1 VISTRL
7 LHFHWLRRARERANG
22 RDRKSR
28 PRAVLIWRF
37 HRIRP
42 VPIPIR
48 EEYPADILNPHPVPP
63 LYHQVSTFFLNQER
77 PAMKMRPGTQTGFLL
92 CGKEWIDG
100 VPLEVRSPWDQGIVG
115 VVSTATRA
123 DARQAVNHAVASMR
137 RARALPRWK
146 RREILEDVAAAL
158 IEQKERFAKL
168 IVAEAGKPLRLA
180 RAEVDRAV
188 LTFKTAAEEAARLGG
203 ESLPLDLTE
212 GNEGRWGLVQRFP
225 VGPVLAITPFN
236 FPLNLVA
243 HKLAPAIAAGCPIL
257 LKPAPQTPF
266 TGLALGEVILKA
278 GWPAEALAV
287 LPLSNADTAWLAEKE
302 DRIKLVTFTG
312 SAKVGWELKAHSG
325 RKRVLLEL
333 GGNAALIIH
342 GDWHDL
348 DEAALRTAHAAFG
361 YAGQSC
367 ISVQRVFVER
377 KIFQTFLWKLVE
389 ITATLVS
396 GNPSEEGTD
405 VGPLIRLTEAERVEN
420 WIKEAVEGGA
430 KLIAGGER
438 QGAMVTPAILTATK
452 PGMKIRDEEAFGPVV
467 LVEPYDDFEQALA
480 DVNHSR
486 YGLQAGLLTRDAG
499 RILTA
504 YRELEVGALI
514 VGDTPAWRLDP
525 MPYGGVK
532 DSGLGREG
540 IRSAIEEMTEPR
552 MLVMSGLS

>member
-1 VISTRL
+1 
-7 LHFHWLRRARERANG
+7 
-22 RDRKSR
+22 
-28 PRAVLIWRF
+28 
-37 HRIRP
+37 
-42 VPIPIR
+42 
-48 EEYPADILNPHPVPP
+48 
-63 LYHQVSTFFLNQER
+63 
-77 PAMKMRPGTQTGFLL
+77 MKMRPGSQTGFLM
-92 CGKEWIDG
+92 CGKEWTDG
-100 VPLEVRSPWDQGIVG
+100 ESFEVRSPWDQGLVG
-115 VVSTATRA
+115 RVTVATRA

-137 RARALPRWK
+137 RTRALPRWK
-146 RREILEDVAAAL
+146 RREILEDVAGSL
-158 IEQKERFAKL
+158 IEQHERFAKL

-180 RAEVDRAV
+180 RAEVDRAI

-243 HKLAPAIAAGCPIL
+243 HKLAPALAAGCPIL

-266 TGLALGEVILKA
+266 TALALGEVILKA
-278 GWPAEALAV
+278 GWPEEALAV

-302 DRIKLVTFTG
+302 DRIKLISFTG

-333 GGNAALIIH
+333 GGNAALIVH
-342 GDWHDL
+342 SDWHDL
-348 DEAALRTAHAAFG
+348 DDAALRTAHAAFG
-361 YAGQSC
+361 FAGQSC

-377 KIFQTFLWKLVE
+377 KIFQTFVWKVVE
-389 ITATLVS
+389 ITAKLVS
-396 GNPSEEGTD
+396 GDPSEEATE
-405 VGPLIRLTEAERVEN
+405 VGPLVRVTEAERIDA
-420 WIKEAVEGGA
+420 WIKEAVEAGA

-438 QGAMVTPAILTATK
+438 DGSVMTPAILTATK
-452 PGMKIRDEEAFGPVV
+452 AGMKVRDEEVFGPLVV
-467 LVEPYDDFEQALA
+467 IEPYEDFEEALA
-480 DVNHSR
+480 EVNHSR

-514 VGDTPAWRLDP
+514 VGDTPAWRVDA

-532 DSGLGREG
+532 ESGLGREG

-552 MLVMSGLS
+552 MLVMTGLS

>member
-1 VISTRL
+1 
-7 LHFHWLRRARERANG
+7 
-22 RDRKSR
+22 
-28 PRAVLIWRF
+28 
-37 HRIRP
+37 
-42 VPIPIR
+42 
-48 EEYPADILNPHPVPP
+48 
-63 LYHQVSTFFLNQER
+63 
-77 PAMKMRPGTQTGFLL
+77 MKMRPGTQTGFLL
-92 CGKEWIDG
+92 CGKEWIEG
-100 VPLEVRSPWDQGIVG
+100 EALEVRSPWDQGLVG
-115 VVSTATRA
+115 RVTIATRA
-123 DARQAVNHAVASMR
+123 DARQAVSHAVASLR
-137 RARALPRWK
+137 RTRALPRWK
-146 RREILEDVAAAL
+146 RREILEDVASAL
-158 IEQKERFAKL
+158 IEQKERFAQL
-168 IVAEAGKPLRLA
+168 IVAEAGKPIRLA

-266 TGLALGEVILKA
+266 TALALGEVILKA

-287 LPLSNADTAWLAEKE
+287 LPLSNTDTAWLAEKE
-302 DRIKLVTFTG
+302 DRIKLVSFTG
-312 SAKVGWELKAHSG
+312 SAKVGWELKAHSS

-333 GGNAALIIH
+333 GGNAALIVH

-367 ISVQRVFVER
+367 ISVQRIFVER
-377 KIFQTFLWKLVE
+377 RVFQTFLWKLVE
-389 ITATLVS
+389 ITAKLVS
-396 GNPSEEGTD
+396 GNPSDEATE
-405 VGPLIRLTEAERVEN
+405 VGPLIRPAEAERVDN

-438 QGAMVTPAILTATK
+438 HDSLITPAILTATQ
-452 PGMKIRDEEAFGPVV
+452 PGMKIRDEEVFGPVV
-467 LVEPYDDFEQALA
+467 LIEPYEDFEQALA

-540 IRSAIEEMTEPR
+540 LRSAIEEMTEPR

>member
-1 VISTRL
+1 
-7 LHFHWLRRARERANG
+7 
-22 RDRKSR
+22 
-28 PRAVLIWRF
+28 
-37 HRIRP
+37 
-42 VPIPIR
+42 
-48 EEYPADILNPHPVPP
+48 
-63 LYHQVSTFFLNQER
+63 
-77 PAMKMRPGTQTGFLL
+77 MKMRPGSQTGFLM
-92 CGKEWIDG
+92 CGKEWTDG
-100 VPLEVRSPWDQGIVG
+100 EGFEVRAPWDQSLVG
-115 VVSTATRA
+115 RVTVATRA

-137 RARALPRWK
+137 RTRALPRWK
-146 RREILEDVAAAL
+146 RREILEDVAGAL
-158 IEQKERFAKL
+158 IEQHERFAKL

-180 RAEVDRAV
+180 RAEVDRAI

-243 HKLAPAIAAGCPIL
+243 HKLAPALAAGCPIL

-266 TGLALGEVILKA
+266 TALALGEVILKA
-278 GWPAEALAV
+278 GWPEEALAV

-302 DRIKLVTFTG
+302 DRIKLISFTG

-333 GGNAALIIH
+333 GGNAALIVH
-342 GDWHDL
+342 SDWHDL
-348 DEAALRTAHAAFG
+348 DDAALRTAHAAFG
-361 YAGQSC
+361 FAGQSC

-377 KIFQTFLWKLVE
+377 KIFQTFVWKVVE
-389 ITATLVS
+389 ITAKLVS
-396 GNPSEEGTD
+396 GDPSEEATE
-405 VGPLIRLTEAERVEN
+405 VGPLVRLGEAERIDA
-420 WIKEAVEGGA
+420 WIKEAVEAGA

-438 QGAMVTPAILTATK
+438 NGPVMTPAILTATK
-452 PGMKIRDEEAFGPVV
+452 AGMKVRDEEVFGPVV
-467 LVEPYDDFEQALA
+467 VIEPYEDFEEALA
-480 DVNHSR
+480 EVNHSR

-514 VGDTPAWRLDP
+514 VGDTPAWRVDA

-532 DSGLGREG
+532 ESGLGREG

-552 MLVMSGLS
+552 MLVMTGLS

>member
-1 VISTRL
+1 
-7 LHFHWLRRARERANG
+7 
-22 RDRKSR
+22 
-28 PRAVLIWRF
+28 
-37 HRIRP
+37 
-42 VPIPIR
+42 
-48 EEYPADILNPHPVPP
+48 
-63 LYHQVSTFFLNQER
+63 
-77 PAMKMRPGTQTGFLL
+77 MKMRPGTQTGFLL

-100 VPLEVRSPWDQGIVG
+100 EALEVRSPWDQGLVG
-115 VVSTATRA
+115 RVTIGTRA
-123 DARQAVNHAVASMR
+123 DARQAVNHAVASLR
-137 RARALPRWK
+137 RTRALPRWK

-158 IEQKERFAKL
+158 IEQKERFAQL
-168 IVAEAGKPLRLA
+168 IVAEAGKPVRLA

-225 VGPVLAITPFN
+225 VGPILAVTPFN

-266 TGLALGEVILKA
+266 TALALGEVILKA
-278 GWPAEALAV
+278 GWPVEALAV

-302 DRIKLVTFTG
+302 DRIKLVSFTG

-333 GGNAALIIH
+333 GGNAALIVH

-348 DEAALRTAHAAFG
+348 DEAALRTAQAAFG

-367 ISVQRVFVER
+367 ISVQRIFVER
-377 KIFQTFLWKLVE
+377 RIFQTFLWKLV
-389 ITATLVS
+389 S
-396 GNPSEEGTD
+396 GNPSDEATE
-405 VGPLIRLTEAERVEN
+405 VGPLIRPAEAERVDN

-438 QGAMVTPAILTATK
+438 NNSLVTPAILTGTQ
-452 PGMKIRDEEAFGPVV
+452 PGMKIRDEEVFGPVV
-467 LVEPYDDFEQALA
+467 LIEPYEDFEQALA
-480 DVNHSR
+480 DVNHSK